1 MKIRQSHSK
10 RHFWLV
16 SALAAVAHFA
26 TPSAH
31 AASIPNP
38 SFEVGDFAVAP
49 GYIGDNALIAGWVA
63 SNEGRT
69 GVSPSGQP
77 FTTNNGAFPDGTNV
91 AFIQSFGDS
100 NTLSTTISE
109 LNPGTYYRVTF
120 RANRSTNS
128 APVNVS
134 VSLNGGAF
142 SSFSAPE
149 AITGSNPFLTISR
162 TFLATAT
169 TADLSVKNE
178 SAGNSVILLDD
189 FQIVASALIPNPSFE
204 NETFTVAPGFASD
217 NGGEIN
223 GWTLSAPGRIGLN
236 NSEVSAFADNGIIP
250 AGRNV
255 AFIQSAGSASTLA
268 TTITGLTAGTYYRVS
283 FRANSRAARGS
294 DTSTHWALNGA
305 APTVFSVN
313 PPVDSFGV
321 FSSPYRTITGTFLA
335 TGSTADLSITNSTP
349 GDSTLLV
356 DDFQIVASALIPNPS
371 FENET
376 FTVAPG
382 YASDNGG
389 EINGW
394 TLSAPARIGLNNSE
408 VSAFADN
415 GDHPSGQECSLH
427 SEQRLCPHACHHHYW
442 AHGGHLLP
450 G

>member
-16 SALAAVAHFA
+16 SALAAVAHFVL
-26 TPSAH
+26 PSAH

-63 SNEGRT
+63 SNDGRT

-120 RANRSTNS
+120 RANQSTNS

-204 NETFTVAPGFASD
+204 AENFAVA
-217 NGGEIN
+217 
-223 GWTLSAPGRIGLN
+223 TRL
-236 NSEVSAFADNGIIP
+236 
-250 AGRNV
+250 
-255 AFIQSAGSASTLA
+255 
-268 TTITGLTAGTYYRVS
+268 
-283 FRANSRAARGS
+283 
-294 DTSTHWALNGA
+294 HW
-305 APTVFSVN
+305 
-313 PPVDSFGV
+313 
-321 FSSPYRTITGTFLA
+321 
-335 TGSTADLSITNSTP
+335 
-349 GDSTLLV
+349 
-356 DDFQIVASALIPNPS
+356 
-371 FENET
+371 
-376 FTVAPG
+376 
-382 YASDNGG
+382 
-389 EINGW
+389 
-394 TLSAPARIGLNNSE
+394 
-408 VSAFADN
+408 
-415 GDHPSGQECSLH
+415 
-427 SEQRLCPHACHHHYW
+427 
-442 AHGGHLLP
+442 
-450 G
+450 